1 MDTTFAGFCPEKN
14 AVPMP
19 LIELGLTTD
28 WIGIISESKDE
39 PPPENLL
46 VKSTCHNIDS
56 VGPLDHN
63 GMLTLAADNSST
75 VYFL

>member
-14 AVPMP
+14 AVSMP
-19 LIELGLTTD
+19 LIELGLTAG

-46 VKSTCHNIDS
+46 VKSTCLN
-56 VGPLDHN
+56 N
-63 GMLTLAADNSST
+63 
-75 VYFL
+75 